1 MPKQKIYSLIKI
13 SSAKLKGV
21 LMGENQ
27 ADGRANVRRVTEVG
41 VLWCTKELVNL
52 WKVEEARNGV
62 SWNLH

>member
-1 MPKQKIYSLIKI
+1 
-13 SSAKLKGV
+13 
-21 LMGENQ
+21 MGENQ